1 MKRAAAILSAIILS
15 IGLVQP
21 VTAAEIPVIE
31 VLNEEDVLFDG
42 DEVSNS
48 EIIYDPQENTVIS
61 EDAYV
66 DDAEGYEIEESVSE
80 DQVSETIPAE
90 GDITETE
97 EEESEEAI
105 ETGTEEDLEQAA
117 AANVSYRTHVQSV
130 GWQGWK
136 ENGAMSGTSG
146 QAKRLEGIE
155 IKVSGVKDLGIQY
168 KTHIQS
174 YGWESSWKENGKMSG
189 TSGQAKRLEAIQI
202 QLTGNAASNYD
213 VWYCVHAQHFGWLDW
228 AKNGAQAGTEGY
240 AYRLEGIMI
249 KVLPKGSKVPARMGT
264 TTSAFY
270 SKANG
275 PAVNKSKT
283 GIAYNTH
290 VQTFGWQDYAYN
302 GTMAG
307 TSGQAKRLEGIHI
320 SLVNPKYSGNIE
332 YCTHIQS
339 IGWQGWKKNGQMSGT
354 SGQAKRLEAI
364 QIKLTGEMADHYDVY
379 YRVHAQQFGWMGWA
393 KNGAQ
398 AGTAGYSYRLEAIQI
413 VLTEK
418 GGTAP
423 ATNLGGQK
431 QTSAPAFS
439 QNRTKVFPSLKSLGI
454 NYSDTANSKV
464 DNELRK
470 MYAFWASQG
479 MDFDSFSKYDK
490 AIAVWYYVADNF
502 YYAFNSHSAESMI
515 DNRSGTCYAYSDL
528 VYCFARKVGLTN
540 TWRTVPGRC
549 VEREKEEAGSLH
561 QVALTLIDGEY
572 YYLDA
577 QVGWIAAVEKP
588 YADYMLG
595 RTNTRREGDGRHQL
609 IPVFYKENGVSLD
622 SPMYVSRVFIWY
634 CEKYISWISE
644 EELDT
649 LRTKMKQ

>member
-1 MKRAAAILSAIILS
+1 M
-15 IGLVQP
+15 
-21 VTAAEIPVIE
+21 TAAEIPVTE
-31 VLNEEDVLFDG
+31 VLNEEDVPLDG

-48 EIIYDPQENTVIS
+48 EIIYDPEENTVIS

-105 ETGTEEDLEQAA
+105 ETGPEEDLEQAA

-228 AKNGAQAGTEGY
+228 AKNGAQAGT
-240 AYRLEGIMI
+240 
-249 KVLPKGSKVPARMGT
+249 
-264 TTSAFY
+264 
-270 SKANG
+270 
-275 PAVNKSKT
+275 
-283 GIAYNTH
+283 
-290 VQTFGWQDYAYN
+290 
-302 GTMAG
+302 
-307 TSGQAKRLEGIHI
+307 
-320 SLVNPKYSGNIE
+320 
-332 YCTHIQS
+332 
-339 IGWQGWKKNGQMSGT
+339 
-354 SGQAKRLEAI
+354 
-364 QIKLTGEMADHYDVY
+364 
-379 YRVHAQQFGWMGWA
+379 
-393 KNGAQ
+393 
-398 AGTAGYSYRLEAIQI
+398 AGYSYRLEAIQI

-423 ATNLGGQK
+423 AANFGGQK
-431 QTSAPAFS
+431 QTSVPAFS
-439 QNRTKVFPSLKSLGI
+439 QNKTKVFPSLKSLGI

-549 VEREKEEAGSLH
+549 VEKEKEEAGSLH
-561 QVALTLIDGEY
+561 QVALTLINGEY